1 MEYRKLIKFGN
12 SSHIISLPNSW
23 IRKNKLKKGALI
35 YFEENGNGEIILAPK
50 EINNKILDKEITIDI
65 TGKEINEVRRELS
78 TAYINN
84 YRIINVV
91 GKDLNA
97 NSGNIKNSLRNFMA
111 MEIMEQTSKNITAKD
126 FLDMNS
132 ISIDEIIRKI
142 DIIVRALMADSKKTP
157 YENNY
162 DNIYQRDEDVNRLS
176 FLIFR
181 ITKFALNN
189 LQTLK
194 NFNITPVGLLGYWQL
209 TNHLE
214 KIADE
219 VKRVSRFVTKAK
231 LRGKRASEFVALYSK
246 IESYYLETIKVYY
259 NKNKES
265 AIHSTMKKVMYINF
279 CDDYLNKYGD
289 SRWVPN
295 LIERFKIMI
304 NEIHSILKIVYEV
317 YE

>member
-142 DIIVRALMADSKKTP
+142 DIIVRA
-157 YENNY
+157 
-162 DNIYQRDEDVNRLS
+162 
-176 FLIFR
+176 
-181 ITKFALNN
+181 
-189 LQTLK
+189 
-194 NFNITPVGLLGYWQL
+194 
-209 TNHLE
+209 
-214 KIADE
+214 
-219 VKRVSRFVTKAK
+219 
-231 LRGKRASEFVALYSK
+231 
-246 IESYYLETIKVYY
+246 
-259 NKNKES
+259 
-265 AIHSTMKKVMYINF
+265 
-279 CDDYLNKYGD
+279 
-289 SRWVPN
+289 
-295 LIERFKIMI
+295 
-304 NEIHSILKIVYEV
+304 
-317 YE
+317 